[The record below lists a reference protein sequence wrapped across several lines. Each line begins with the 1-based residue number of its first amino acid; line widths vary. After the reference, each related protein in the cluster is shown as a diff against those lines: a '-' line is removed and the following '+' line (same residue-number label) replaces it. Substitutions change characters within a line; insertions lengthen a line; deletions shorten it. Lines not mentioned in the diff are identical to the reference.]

1 MLTTCVI
8 QPIDMIKVRIQLGQG
23 SAAQVTTTMLK
34 NEGVAAFYKV
44 LTPFRILTSKA
55 IEANDGKPLPLYQKA
70 LCGLTAGAIGAYCF
84 DFLAWNCLFS
94 NDDKRLVLTMED
106 LSKALREVKNE

>member
-34 NEGVAAFYKV
+34 NEGVAAFYK
-44 LTPFRILTSKA
+44 
-55 IEANDGKPLPLYQKA
+55 
-70 LCGLTAGAIGAYCF
+70 
-84 DFLAWNCLFS
+84 
-94 NDDKRLVLTMED
+94 DKRLVLTMED
-106 LSKALREVKNE
+106 LSKALRETFKFLDVTKLEKSR